1 MMDLEGHMHNGGDSV
16 ELILNDKTVCL
27 SKAEYAIANSKSQG
41 RSSIGGMR
49 KRDGPGVVGEI
60 ISKIYKC
67 TQPVAI
73 KKGDRLK
80 VKTNYD
86 LENPPYS
93 T

>member
-1 MMDLEGHMHNGGDSV
+1 MIDTEGHMHNGGDSV

-27 SKAEYAIANSKSQG
+27 SKAEYAMADGKTQG
-41 RSSIGGMR
+41 HTGMGGMR
-49 KRDGPGVVGEI
+49 KRDGPGGVGEI
-60 ISKIYKC
+60 ISKISKC

-86 LENPPYS
+86 LEKHP